1 VAVYPSQTPLFPA
14 VSLFPGGD
22 TPYDGERLPEW
33 KVQIGFSSSLGRQI
47 TFDGTEF
54 DDPFVG
60 FGSGFTQF
68 FDGPLDDVSAHVEEI
83 TITRGRDD
91 LLGDMAAGQANL
103 TLIDPPGQFGYF
115 NPEDTSSPL
124 AAESPGFQPMRPI
137 KITAILAGV
146 EIPVYEGF
154 LRSAEYRRESPN
166 VGRCSVTALDLFMWL
181 SRVRPRD
188 VEQFTGTLSGTVTA
202 GGDAVTES
210 DVVAVDSTGVSR
222 SGVLSSRSA
231 FIA

>member
-1 VAVYPSQTPLFPA
+1 MS
-14 VSLFPGGD
+14 D
-22 TPYDGERLPEW
+22 RLPDWTVE
-33 KVQIGFSSSLGRQI
+33 IGFSSSLGRQI
-47 TFDGTEF
+47 TFDGYLF
-54 DDPFVG
+54 PDPEDSDPGVG

-91 LLGDMAAGQANL
+91 LLGEMAAGQATL

-124 AAESPGFQPMRPI
+124 AAETPGFQPMRPLRI
-137 KITAILAGV
+137 RATLGGTV
-146 EIPVYEGF
+146 YPVYEGF

-210 DVVAVDSTGVSR
+210 DVVSVDSTGVSR